1 MAFSNGLYFLSLVF
15 NSYYSKDAPASEV
28 LEEITVFMFIIGYTE
43 QRRIQNCAKVFY
55 ENC

>member
-28 LEEITVFMFIIGYTE
+28 LEEITVFMFTIGYTE
-43 QRRIQNCAKVFY
+43 QRRIQNSVKVFC